1 MPIQLIEAIWNDDTK
16 TSMTYCAKNEFNQT
30 LNNVITEGH
39 EEWQDTIDKLGG
51 PEAIDQFTERKQA
64 MDLEKAKNM
73 HPHIEELHKRLD
85 SVDSNLDNV
94 KAVDSRVE
102 NLENATP
109 AQLTDE
115 DRKAAKLKELFTIKL
130 EAFEIEEVKNSDNKD
145 LRSRIRKSTSAVE
158 ISACVAMIMMEA
170 KSAPAK
176 SAPAKATTKK
186 AKTTKGK

>member
-1 MPIQLIEAIWNDDTK
+1 MEAI
-16 TSMTYCAKNEFNQT
+16 
-30 LNNVITEGH
+30 
-39 EEWQDTIDKLGG
+39 
-51 PEAIDQFTERKQA
+51 
-64 MDLEKAKNM
+64 
-73 HPHIEELHKRLD
+73 
-85 SVDSNLDNV
+85 
-94 KAVDSRVE
+94 
-102 NLENATP
+102 ENAGSADRVYGYMVP
-109 AQLTDE
+109 ISFVMTDE